1 MLGPNKLP
9 RTLRGVGGIKLI
21 DMPGVIYPPEV
32 LTGKGGWGRRRGHV
46 FREAPE
52 WGITSAGAAQI
63 LGCTA
68 SAARCTLSRHR
79 VKCRKVLDADNI
91 MRLYWHREQVEDLA
105 KRRAPVVEA
114 QPKKL
119 ISVQEALK
127 ILGVSRSS
135 LHRYCSKGML
145 TEVKVRY
152 SSSARGLRLKSYYIK
167 SETIKLQRHL
177 QAMRKKQEE
186 LSRMRANW
194 QGKRQEE
201 R

>member
-32 LTGKGGWGRRRGHV
+32 LTGKGGWERRRGRI

-52 WGITSAGAAQI
+52 WGITSGEAARL
-63 LGCTA
+63 LGCTT
-68 SAARCTLSRHR
+68 SAVRCTLNRHR

-91 MRLYWHREQVEDLA
+91 LRLYWHREQVEDLA
-105 KRRAPVVEA
+105 KRRAPIVDA

-135 LHRYCSKGML
+135 LHRYSRKGML
-145 TEVKVRY
+145 AEVKVRY
-152 SSSARGLRLKSYYIK
+152 SSPGHGLRLKSFYIR

-177 QAMRKKQEE
+177 KAMREKEAE
-186 LSRMRANW
+186 LSRMRKLW
-194 QGKRQEE
+194 REQSQEE

>member
-32 LTGKGGWGRRRGHV
+32 LMGKGGWERRRGRV
-46 FREAPE
+46 FREVPE
-52 WGITSAGAAQI
+52 WGMTSGEAAKL
-63 LGCTA
+63 LGCTT
-68 SAARCTLSRHR
+68 SAVRCTLSRHR

-91 MRLYWHREQVEDLA
+91 LRLYWHREQVEDLA
-105 KRRAPVVEA
+105 KRRAPVVDA

-119 ISVQEALK
+119 ISVQETLK

-135 LHRYCSKGML
+135 LHRYSSKGMI

-152 SSSARGLRLKSYYIK
+152 SSPGHGLRLKSFYIRA
-167 SETIKLQRHL
+167 EALKLQRHL
-177 QAMRKKQEE
+177 KAMREKEAE
-186 LSRMRANW
+186 LSRMRAHW
-194 QGKRQEE
+194 KGRSQDE
-201 R
+201 

>member
-32 LTGKGGWGRRRGHV
+32 LTGKGGWERRRGRV
-46 FREAPE
+46 FREAPA
-52 WGITSAGAAQI
+52 WGMTSGEAAKL

-68 SAARCTLSRHR
+68 SAVRCTLSRHH

-91 MRLYWHREQVEDLA
+91 LRLYWHREQVEDLA
-105 KRRAPVVEA
+105 RKRAPVVDA

-119 ISVQEALK
+119 MGVQEALK

-135 LHRYCSKGML
+135 LHRYSGKGML

-152 SSSARGLRLKSYYIK
+152 SSAGQGLRLKCFYIR
-167 SETIKLQRHL
+167 SEVLKLQRHL
-177 QAMRKKQEE
+177 KAMREKEAE
-186 LSRMRANW
+186 LSRMRALW
-194 QGKRQEE
+194 RERSQEE
-201 R
+201 